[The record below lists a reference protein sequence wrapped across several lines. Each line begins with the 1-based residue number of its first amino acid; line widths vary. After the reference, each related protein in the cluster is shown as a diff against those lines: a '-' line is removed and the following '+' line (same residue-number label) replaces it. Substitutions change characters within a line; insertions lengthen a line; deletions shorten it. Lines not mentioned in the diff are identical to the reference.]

1 MKTITAK
8 HIKSELGTGLHAVTI
23 HDMFYLRNASKEV
36 QKIDG
41 FVAIVVRFINKKKA
55 SHENLYI
62 MDGDYR
68 QKYFQKMMVDAG
80 VVITPGKN
88 PDKKDIVGRS
98 LYVAIQEVH
107 HVNDEKIIIEDGE
120 PVIEYH
126 VFRTMPFTEDRP
138 KMTGDPENNNGIAMD
153 QFVTYKN
160 MSGPLIHEPTGEFAV
175 DTSSTD
181 DQKIFEEE
189 NFGDMVADESPDT
202 IPDFDI

>member
-1 MKTITAK
+1 MKTIIAK
-8 HIKSELGTGLHAVTI
+8 HIKSELGTGLHPVTI

-80 VVITPGKN
+80 VVITLGKN

-126 VFRTMPFTEDRP
+126 IFKTMPLTEDRP
-138 KMTGDPENNNGIAMD
+138 KMTGDPENNNGIPMD

-160 MSGPLIHEPTGEFAV
+160 MSGPLIHESTGEFKV

-181 DQKIFEEE
+181 DQKTFEEE
-189 NFGDMVADESPDT
+189 NFGDMVDESPDT
-202 IPDFDI
+202 IPDFNI